1 MKGTK
6 MRQST
11 VLNKLLYVYQKNGGS
26 IIEKHLKFPYLIK
39 QLLKENNIKV
49 VGNIT
54 YFYNGAMVNYILNGG
69 YFLGEIKP
77 FPLNKESKIP
87 SEIENKINNVKSFE
101 KKHFKKEMKKKK
113 KETMKRIYGNVKKN
127 LEEKQRKDYSKKTKE
142 FYSSDEWRRLRYIV
156 LREQGGRCQCCGR
169 SAKDGVILHVDHIIP
184 LSKDWSKRLEKDNL
198 QVLCEDC
205 NLGKS
210 NTDSIDWRK

>member
-1 MKGTK
+1 MQQT
-6 MRQST
+6 T
-11 VLNKLLYVYQKNGGS
+11 VLKKLLYIYQKNGGS

-49 VGNIT
+49 EGNTT

-69 YFLGEIKP
+69 CFIGEIMP
-77 FPLNKESKIP
+77 FHLNKKSP
-87 SEIENKINNVKSFE
+87 TPLEIEHKLSSIKSFE
-101 KKHFKKEMKKKK
+101 KKSFKRKLKKQKKEM
-113 KETMKRIYGNVKKN
+113 MKRIQEKEKKN
-127 LEEKQRKDYSKKTKE
+127 LEERNWSEYHKKTKE

-156 LREQGGRCQCCGR
+156 LREQEGRCQCCGR
-169 SAKDGVILHVDHIIP
+169 SAKDGVVLHVDHIIP